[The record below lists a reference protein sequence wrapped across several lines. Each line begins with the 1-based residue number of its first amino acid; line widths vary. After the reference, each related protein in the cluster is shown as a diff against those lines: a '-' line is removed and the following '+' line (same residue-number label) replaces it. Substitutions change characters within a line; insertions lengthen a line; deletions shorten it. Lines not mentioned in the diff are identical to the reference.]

1 MRSVRQ
7 CSRQG
12 CKSPAV
18 ATLTYVYADSTA
30 VLGPLAQH
38 AEPHCYDLC
47 DDHANRMSVP
57 LGWSVLHIDRS
68 STEVPLDPND
78 LYALASAVKE
88 AKNAPELSPELP
100 NENAEGASAG
110 TPSSS
115 REPLTPPTGE
125 EPRRGHL
132 RIVPPQG

>member
-12 CKSPAV
+12 CQSPAV

-47 DDHANRMSVP
+47 EDHANRMSVP
-57 LGWSVLHIDRS
+57 RGWSVLHIDRS
-68 STEVPLDPND
+68 STEVPMDHND

-88 AKNAPELSPELP
+88 AKEAPELSPE
-100 NENAEGASAG
+100 GALERSGSGEPIAPTSADG
-110 TPSSS
+110 
-115 REPLTPPTGE
+115 
-125 EPRRGHL
+125 PRRGHL
-132 RIVPPQG
+132 RILPPQG

>member
-38 AEPHCYDLC
+38 VEPHCYDLC
-47 DDHANRMSVP
+47 EDHANRMSVP
-57 LGWSVLHIDRS
+57 RGWSVLHIDRS
-68 STEVPLDPND
+68 ATDVPLDPND

-88 AKNAPELSPELP
+88 AKEKPELKPEEP
-100 NENAEGASAG
+100 
-110 TPSSS
+110 
-115 REPLTPPTGE
+115 REPLTPPSADG
-125 EPRRGHL
+125 PRRGHL
-132 RIVPPQG
+132 RILPPQG